1 MTVLVALPV
10 LLPLAAAG
18 LSLALGRFADVQRVI
33 GVVVLAAIIAC
44 SGVLL
49 YIADVHGPL
58 VLQPGGW
65 PAPFGITLVADRLSA
80 LLLVVSSVVTFAVL
94 VFSIGQRITDYGREQ
109 SSTTF
114 HPMYLMLVAG
124 VSLAYLTGDLF
135 NLFVAFEI
143 MLASSY
149 VLITRRTTAK
159 RVRAGMTYVIVSL
172 TSSLLFITMIALV
185 YAATGTVN
193 MADLGPRVAEM
204 PEGLQ
209 VALALLV
216 VIVFGVK
223 SAMVP
228 LHFWL
233 PDSYPTAPAPVT
245 AVFAG
250 LLTKVGIYAL
260 IRTQTLVFTHEQTWN
275 LMLAIAIITMIVGVL
290 GALAQN
296 DVNRLMSFLL
306 VSHIGFMLFGLGV
319 YDVVGLT
326 GVILYVVHHITVQA
340 TLFLVSGLITRRTGT
355 VALSRMGGLAR
366 AAPLIAVLFALPAL
380 ALAGIPPF
388 SGFVAKLALF
398 QAGIGADTWPAF
410 VGAAA
415 IALTSLLTLYAMARV
430 WTRAFWGQV
439 KAPEEDPDP
448 TDELVV
454 GTATTNRPMVFAS
467 GLLVASSL
475 VISVVAGPLAGVS
488 ERAAQ
493 DLMHGDTYR
502 AAVLNVNTGSGG
514 AASD

>member
-18 LSLALGRFADVQRVI
+18 LSLALGRFADFQRII
-33 GVVVLAAIIAC
+33 GLVVLAAIIVDGAF
-44 SGVLL
+44 LL
-49 YIADVHGPL
+49 YVTDTYGPL
-58 VLQPGGW
+58 VLQMGAW
-65 PAPFGITLVADRLSA
+65 PAPAGITLVADRLSA
-80 LLLVVSSVVTFAVL
+80 LLLMVSAVVTFAVL
-94 VFSIGQRITDYGREQ
+94 IYSIGQRLTDYGRERA
-109 SSTTF
+109 STTF
-114 HPMYLMLVAG
+114 HPMYMVLCAG
-124 VSLAYLTGDLF
+124 VSLAYLSGDLF

-143 MLASSY
+143 MLSSSY
-149 VLITRRTTAK
+149 VLITRRTTAS

-193 MADLGPRVAEM
+193 MADLGGKVVLL

-209 VALALLV
+209 IALGLLM

-223 SAMVP
+223 AAMVP

-250 LLTKVGIYAL
+250 LLTKVGVYAL
-260 IRTQTLVFTHEQTWN
+260 IRTQTLVFNHPRGWE
-275 LMLAIAIITMIVGVL
+275 LMLAIALITMLVGAL

-296 DVNRLMSFLL
+296 DLNRMLSFLL
-306 VSHIGFMLFGLGV
+306 VSHIGYMLFGLGV
-319 YDVVGLT
+319 YDIVGLT

-340 TLFLVSGLITRRTGT
+340 TLFLVSGLITRHTGT

-366 AAPLIAVLFALPAL
+366 AAPPIAVLFALPAL
-380 ALAGIPPF
+380 SLAGVPPF
-388 SGFVAKLALF
+388 SGFVAKLALL
-398 QAGIGADTWPAF
+398 QAGIGAGTWAAY
-410 VGAAA
+410 VVTGGAV
-415 IALTSLLTLYAMARV
+415 LTSLLTLYAVARV

-439 KAPEEDPDP
+439 RAPEADPDP

-454 GTATTNRPMVFAS
+454 GTGNSTRPMIAATGV
-467 GLLVASSL
+467 LVTASL
-475 VISVVAGPLAGVS
+475 VIAMVAGPLSGVS
-488 ERAAQ
+488 NRAAE
-493 DLMHGDTYR
+493 DLMDGSTYR
-502 AAVLNVNTGSGG
+502 SAVLGD
-514 AASD
+514 AHD

>member
-10 LLPLAAAG
+10 LLPLLAAG
-18 LSLALGRFADVQRVI
+18 LSLALGRFADIQRAL
-33 GVVVLAAIIAC
+33 GLLVLGAIIVDAA
-44 SGVLL
+44 VLL
-49 YIADVHGPL
+49 YVADRFGPV
-58 VLQPGGW
+58 VLQMGAW

-80 LLLVVSSVVTFAVL
+80 LLLMISSVVTFAVL
-94 VFSIGQRITDYGREQ
+94 IYSIGQRITDYGRER

-114 HPMYLMLVAG
+114 HPMYLMLCAG

-143 MLASSY
+143 MLSSSY
-149 VLITRRTTAK
+149 VLITRRTTAT

-172 TSSLLFITMIALV
+172 ASSLLFITMIALV
-185 YAATGTVN
+185 YASTGTVN
-193 MADLGPRVAEM
+193 LADLGEKVHQLPD
-204 PEGLQ
+204 GLQ
-209 VALALLV
+209 IALALLV

-223 SAMVP
+223 AAMVP

-260 IRTQTLVFTHEQTWN
+260 IRTQTLVFSHSESWN
-275 LMLAIAIITMIVGVL
+275 LMLGIALITMVVGAL

-296 DVNRLMSFLL
+296 DLNRLLSFLL
-306 VSHIGFMLFGLGV
+306 VSHIGYMLFGLGV

-340 TLFLVSGLITRRTGT
+340 ALFLVSGLITRHTGT
-355 VALSRMGGLAR
+355 VALTRMGGLAK
-366 AAPLIAVLFALPAL
+366 AAPMIAVLFALPAL
-380 ALAGIPPF
+380 TLAGVPPF
-388 SGFVAKLALF
+388 SGFVAKLALL
-398 QAGIGADTWPAF
+398 QAG
-410 VGAAA
+410 VGAGTWTAYA
-415 IALTSLLTLYAMARV
+415 VTGGLVLTSLLTLYAMARV

-439 KAPEEDPDP
+439 KAPEQDPDP

-454 GTATTNRPMVFAS
+454 GTATSNRPMVVAS
-467 GLLVASSL
+467 GVLVATSV
-475 VISVVAGPLAGVS
+475 VIALVAGPLAEVS
-488 ERAAQ
+488 GRAAE
-493 DLMHGDTYR
+493 DLMHGETYR
-502 AAVLNVNTGSGG
+502 SAVLGG
-514 AASD
+514 AVE

>member
-18 LSLALGRFADVQRVI
+18 LSLALGRFADLQRVL
-33 GVVVLAAIIAC
+33 GLVVLGAIIADAA
-44 SGVLL
+44 VLL
-49 YIADVHGPL
+49 HVADRDGPL
-58 VLQPGGW
+58 VLQMGAW

-94 VFSIGQRITDYGREQ
+94 IYSIGQRITDYGRQ
-109 SSTTF
+109 RSSTTF
-114 HPMYLMLVAG
+114 HPMYLMLCAG

-143 MLASSY
+143 MLSSSY
-149 VLITRRTTAK
+149 VLITRRTTAT
-159 RVRAGMTYVIVSL
+159 RVRAGMTYTIVSL
-172 TSSLLFITMIALV
+172 ASSLLFITMIALV
-185 YAATGTVN
+185 YASAGTVN
-193 MADLGPRVAEM
+193 LADLGQKVHQLPD
-204 PEGLQ
+204 GLQ
-209 VALALLV
+209 VALGLLV

-223 SAMVP
+223 AAMVP

-260 IRTQTLVFTHEQTWN
+260 IRTQTLVFSHQESWN
-275 LMLAIAIITMIVGVL
+275 LMLGIALITMIVGAL

-296 DVNRLMSFLL
+296 DLNRLLSFLL
-306 VSHIGFMLFGLGV
+306 VSHIGYMLFGLGV

-340 TLFLVSGLITRRTGT
+340 TLFLVSGLITRHTGT
-355 VALSRMGGLAR
+355 VALTRMGGLAK

-380 ALAGIPPF
+380 SLAGVPPF
-388 SGFVAKLALF
+388 SGFVAKLALL
-398 QAGIGADTWPAF
+398 QAG
-410 VGAAA
+410 VGAGTWTAYA
-415 IALTSLLTLYAMARV
+415 VTGGAVLTSLLTLYAMARV

-439 KAPEEDPDP
+439 KAPEADPDP

-454 GTATTNRPMVFAS
+454 GTASSSRPMVIAT
-467 GLLVASSL
+467 GVLVAASV
-475 VISVVAGPLAGVS
+475 VIAMVAGPLANVS
-488 ERAAQ
+488 GRAAA
-493 DLMHGDTYR
+493 DLVHGETYR
-502 AAVLNVNTGSGG
+502 SAVLGG
-514 AASD
+514 G

>member
-18 LSLALGRFADVQRVI
+18 LSLALGRFADIQRALGLI
-33 GVVVLAAIIAC
+33 VLGGIIADAA
-44 SGVLL
+44 VLL
-49 YIADVHGPL
+49 YVADRYGPV
-58 VLQPGGW
+58 VLQMGAW

-94 VFSIGQRITDYGREQ
+94 IYSIGQRITDYGRQ
-109 SSTTF
+109 RSSTTF
-114 HPMYLMLVAG
+114 HPMYLVLCAG

-143 MLASSY
+143 MLSSSY
-149 VLITRRTTAK
+149 VLITRRTTAT
-159 RVRAGMTYVIVSL
+159 RIRAGMTYTIVSL
-172 TSSLLFITMIALV
+172 ASSLLFITMIALV
-185 YAATGTVN
+185 YASTGTVN
-193 MADLGPRVAEM
+193 LADLGEKVHQLPD
-204 PEGLQ
+204 GLQ
-209 VALALLV
+209 IALALLV

-223 SAMVP
+223 AAMVP

-260 IRTQTLVFTHEQTWN
+260 IRTQTLVFSHSESWN
-275 LMLAIAIITMIVGVL
+275 LMLGIALITMIVGAL

-296 DVNRLMSFLL
+296 DLNRLMSFLL
-306 VSHIGFMLFGLGV
+306 VSHIGYMLFGLGV
-319 YDVVGLT
+319 YDVIGLT

-340 TLFLVSGLITRRTGT
+340 TLFLVSGLITRHTGT
-355 VALSRMGGLAR
+355 VALTRMGGLAK

-380 ALAGIPPF
+380 SLAGVPPF
-388 SGFVAKLALF
+388 SGFVAKLALL
-398 QAGIGADTWPAF
+398 QAG
-410 VGAAA
+410 VGAGTWTAYVVTGGA
-415 IALTSLLTLYAMARV
+415 VLTSLLTLYAMARV

-439 KAPEEDPDP
+439 KAPEPDPDP

-454 GTATTNRPMVFAS
+454 GTATSNRPMVVAT
-467 GLLVASSL
+467 GVLVAASV
-475 VISVVAGPLAGVS
+475 VIALVAGPLADVS
-488 ERAAQ
+488 GRAAT
-493 DLMHGDTYR
+493 DLMHGETYR
-502 AAVLNVNTGSGG
+502 TAVLGG
-514 AASD
+514 AAGE

>member
-10 LLPLAAAG
+10 LLPLTAAG
-18 LSLALGRFADVQRVI
+18 LSLALGRFADLQRVLGLI
-33 GVVVLAAIIAC
+33 VLGAIIADAA
-44 SGVLL
+44 VLL
-49 YIADVHGPL
+49 YVADRDGPV
-58 VLQPGGW
+58 VLQMGGW

-94 VFSIGQRITDYGREQ
+94 IYSIGQRITDYGRER

-114 HPMYLMLVAG
+114 HPMYLMLCAG

-143 MLASSY
+143 MLSSSY
-149 VLITRRTTAK
+149 VLITRRTTAT
-159 RVRAGMTYVIVSL
+159 RVHAGMTYTIVSL
-172 TSSLLFITMIALV
+172 ASSLLFITMIALV
-185 YAATGTVN
+185 YASTGTVN
-193 MADLGPRVAEM
+193 LADLGEKVHQLPD
-204 PEGLQ
+204 GLQ
-209 VALALLV
+209 IALALLV

-223 SAMVP
+223 AAMVP

-260 IRTQTLVFTHEQTWN
+260 IRTQTLVFSHSESWR
-275 LMLAIAIITMIVGVL
+275 LMLGIALITMIVGAL

-296 DVNRLMSFLL
+296 DLNRLLSFLL
-306 VSHIGFMLFGLGV
+306 VSHIGYMLFGLGV
-319 YDVVGLT
+319 YDVAGLT

-340 TLFLVSGLITRRTGT
+340 TLFLVSGLITRHTGT
-355 VALSRMGGLAR
+355 VALTRMGGLAK

-380 ALAGIPPF
+380 SLAGVPPF
-388 SGFVAKLALF
+388 SGFVAKLALL
-398 QAGIGADTWPAF
+398 QAGVGADTWTAYA
-410 VGAAA
+410 VTGGAV
-415 IALTSLLTLYAMARV
+415 LTSLLTLYAMARV

-439 KAPEEDPDP
+439 KVPEPDPDP

-454 GTATTNRPMVFAS
+454 GTATSSRPMVAAT
-467 GLLVASSL
+467 GVLVAASV
-475 VISVVAGPLAGVS
+475 VIAVVAGPLAAVS
-488 ERAAQ
+488 GRAAS
-493 DLMHGDTYR
+493 DLMHGETYR
-502 AAVLNVNTGSGG
+502 SAVLGG
-514 AASD
+514 AAGE